1 MQNSMVNGPLGTV
14 RPNHANLDF
23 LVNVWSLL
31 SHISL
36 LLLAVADPG
45 EGPCI
50 ML

>member
-31 SHISL
+31 SYISL